1 MINYDSKLE
10 RISELITAD
19 NLSSREKII
28 RIRRIAY
35 SYPDKTKPNP
45 KYTIG
50 QIAEQIKEETGV
62 TVEQMNYYKRNNPE
76 VLLARQLAHYK
87 ASNMTGESVEIIGHF
102 FGGKNHATVLNS
114 CRKISGYLQV
124 DVRFKEKYEHF
135 LNN

>member
-1 MINYDSKLE
+1 MIDYDSKLE
-10 RISELITAD
+10 RISEIIVSD

-62 TVEQMNYYKRNNPE
+62 TVEQMNYYKKNNPE
-76 VLLARQLAHYK
+76 VLLARQMAHYK
-87 ASNMTGESVEIIGHF
+87 ANNTTGESVEIIGHY
-102 FGGKNHATVLNS
+102 FGNKNHATVLNS

-124 DVRFKEKYEHF
+124 DTKFKEKYEHF
-135 LNN
+135 LKN